1 MFPTMKLRQAVQS
14 SAVRLRKIES
24 MLDQLTGNER
34 VKSLLR
40 KILEA
45 RRVPGAMLFTGED
58 GIGKKLFALEI
69 AKALN
74 CRTPR
79 GMEGCGQ
86 CPSCIRIGK
95 FNYPQS
101 SDSED
106 WKGIVWTDHPD
117 VGMVVAPKRVLLVEQ
132 MRLIERE
139 ANYRP
144 YEGQARVFLI
154 EDADKLNEASANA
167 LLKVLE
173 EPPHTSHIVLLTS
186 RPAMLLP
193 TIRSR
198 CQMVRFSPVSPED
211 IEVHL
216 LKNKIA
222 SAGEA
227 RIRARVARGSLGR
240 AIADEF
246 DDYIDQRKAML
257 AVLRALALNDDRVQL
272 LRAAEEFTDAGHKDE
287 YESRLDILEALI
299 RDAWM
304 LALHASTESVINED
318 LLPELRKISEH
329 LDSRRPAD
337 WISQIEEMRE
347 QLIVNINRKAATDA
361 LFLTMAAA
369 APPLEKRRFVPRQ

>member
-1 MFPTMKLRQAVQS
+1 
-14 SAVRLRKIES
+14 

-34 VKSLLR
+34 VKELLKR
-40 KILEA
+40 ILKA
-45 RRVPGAMLFTGED
+45 GRTPGALLFAGED

-74 CRTPR
+74 CRSPH
-79 GMEGCGQ
+79 GVEGCGR
-86 CPSCIRIGK
+86 CPACVRMAR

-101 SDSED
+101 SESDD
-106 WKGIVWTDHPD
+106 WKGIIWTDHPD

-144 YEGQARVFLI
+144 YEGNARVFLI
-154 EDADKLNEASANA
+154 EDADKLNDASANA

-173 EPPHTSHIVLLTS
+173 EPPPTSHIILITS
-186 RPAMLLP
+186 RPVMLLP

-198 CQMVRFSPVSPED
+198 CQMIRFSPLSPEE
-211 IEVHL
+211 IESHL
-216 LKNKIA
+216 LQNKIA

-227 RIRARVARGSLGR
+227 RVRARIARGSLGR
-240 AIADEF
+240 ALAQDF
-246 DDYIDQRKAML
+246 DDFSGQRAAML
-257 AVLRALALNDDRVQL
+257 RVLQALSVTEDRIQL
-272 LRAAEEFTDAGHKDE
+272 LRSAEELNEAKYKDE
-287 YESRLDILEALI
+287 YESRLDILETLI

-304 LALHASTESVINED
+304 LSLGVTDASIVNQD
-318 LLPELRKISEH
+318 VLPQLKQIGAV
-329 LDSRRPAD
+329 LDRRRPAD

-369 APPLEKRRFVPRQ
+369 APPLEKRRFVPR

>member
-1 MFPTMKLRQAVQS
+1 
-14 SAVRLRKIES
+14 
-24 MLDQLTGNER
+24 MLAELTGNES

-45 RRVPGAMLFTGED
+45 RRVPGAMLFIGED

-74 CRTPR
+74 CRTPQ
-79 GMEGCGQ
+79 GAEGCGR
-86 CPSCIRIGK
+86 CPSCVRIAK
-95 FNYPQS
+95 LNYPQS
-101 SDSED
+101 SESDD
-106 WKGIVWTDHPD
+106 WKGIIWTDHPD
-117 VGMVVAPKRVLLVEQ
+117 VGMVAAPKRVLLVEQ

-144 YEGQARVFLI
+144 YEGKARLFLI
-154 EDADKLNEASANA
+154 EDADKLNDASANA

-198 CQMVRFSPVSPED
+198 CQMIRFSPISAEE
-211 IEVHL
+211 IEAHL

-227 RIRARVARGSLGR
+227 RMRARVARGSLGR
-240 AIADEF
+240 AVNDEF
-246 DDYIDQRKAML
+246 DSYVEQRKAML
-257 AVLRALALNDDRVQL
+257 RVLQALAVSDDRIQL
-272 LRAAEEFTDAGHKDE
+272 LRSAEEFNDARHKDE

-304 LALHASTESVINED
+304 LSLHAPEESVINED
-318 LLPELRKISEH
+318 LLPELKKISEH
-329 LDSRRPAD
+329 LDSRRPAS
-337 WISQIEEMRE
+337 WISQIEELRE

-369 APPLEKRRFVPRQ
+369 APPLEKRRFQPR

>member
-1 MFPTMKLRQAVQS
+1 
-14 SAVRLRKIES
+14 

-34 VKSLLR
+34 VKKLLR
-40 KILEA
+40 RILEA
-45 RRVPGAMLFTGED
+45 RRSPGAMLFAGED

-69 AKALN
+69 ARALN
-74 CRTPR
+74 CRSPQ
-79 GMEGCGQ
+79 GAEGCGN
-86 CPSCIRIGK
+86 CPSCVRIGK

-101 SDSED
+101 SESDD
-106 WKGIVWTDHPD
+106 WKGIIWTDHAD

-144 YEGQARVFLI
+144 YEGNARVFLI
-154 EDADKLNEASANA
+154 EDADKLNDPSANA

-173 EPPHTSHIVLLTS
+173 EPPHTSHIILLTS
-186 RPAMLLP
+186 RPDMLLP

-198 CQMVRFSPVSPED
+198 CQMIRFSPLSPEE
-211 IEVHL
+211 IESHL
-216 LKNKIA
+216 VKNKVA
-222 SAGEA
+222 SASEA

-240 AIADEF
+240 AVAQDF
-246 DDYIDQRKAML
+246 DGFSAQRAAML
-257 AVLRALALNDDRVQL
+257 GVLQALSVDEDRIQL
-272 LRAAEEFTDAGHKDE
+272 LRSAEELNEAKYKDE
-287 YESRLDILEALI
+287 YESRLDILETLI

-304 LALHASTESVINED
+304 LRLHAPDESIVNQD
-318 LLPELRKISEH
+318 LLPQLKKISAS
-329 LDSRRPAD
+329 LDTRRPGG

-369 APPLEKRRFVPRQ
+369 APPLQRRRFVP

>member
-1 MFPTMKLRQAVQS
+1 
-14 SAVRLRKIES
+14 
-24 MLDQLTGNER
+24 MLDQLSGNER
-34 VKSLLR
+34 VKKLLKR
-40 KILEA
+40 IIET

-74 CRTPR
+74 CRSPR
-79 GMEGCGQ
+79 GAEGCGR
-86 CPSCIRIGK
+86 CPSCARIGK

-101 SDSED
+101 SESDD
-106 WKGIVWTDHPD
+106 WKGIIWTDHPD

-144 YEGQARVFLI
+144 YEGNARVFLV
-154 EDADKLNEASANA
+154 EDADKLNDSSANA

-198 CQMVRFSPVSPED
+198 CQMIRFSPLTAEE
-211 IEVHL
+211 IENHL
-216 LKNKIA
+216 AKNKIA
-222 SAGEA
+222 DASEA

-240 AIADEF
+240 AVDDGF
-246 DDYIDQRKAML
+246 DSYLEQRAAML
-257 AVLRALALNDDRVQL
+257 QVLKALAVSDDRIQL
-272 LRAAEEFTDAGHKDE
+272 LRSAEEFNDARHKDE
-287 YESRLDILEALI
+287 YESRLDVLETLI

-304 LALHASTESVINED
+304 LSLHAPDQSIVNED
-318 LLPELRKISEH
+318 LLPQLKKIVAG
-329 LDSRRPAD
+329 LDSRRPAG

-369 APPLEKRRFVPRQ
+369 APPLEKRRFVP

>member
-1 MFPTMKLRQAVQS
+1 
-14 SAVRLRKIES
+14 

-40 KILEA
+40 RILEA
-45 RRVPGAMLFTGED
+45 QRVPGAMLFTGED

-74 CRTPR
+74 CRTPQ
-79 GMEGCGQ
+79 GVEGCGR
-86 CPSCIRIGK
+86 CPSCVRIAK

-101 SDSED
+101 ADSDD

-144 YEGQARVFLI
+144 YEGRARVFLI
-154 EDADKLNEASANA
+154 EDAHKLNEQSENA

-186 RPAMLLP
+186 RPGMLLP
-193 TIRSR
+193 TIHSR
-198 CQMVRFSPVSPED
+198 CQMIRFSPVSPPE
-211 IEVHL
+211 IETYL
-216 LKNKIA
+216 LRNKLA
-222 SAGEA
+222 SGGEA
-227 RIRARVARGSLGR
+227 HIRARVARGSLGR
-240 AIADEF
+240 AIDSEF
-246 DDYIDQRKAML
+246 DEYLEMRKAML
-257 AVLRALALNDDRVQL
+257 RILHALALNDDRVQL
-272 LRAAEEFTDAGHKDE
+272 LRSAEEFNDARHKDE

-304 LALHASTESVINED
+304 LALHAPEEGVVNED
-318 LLPELRKISEH
+318 LLPELKKISQG
-329 LDSRRPAD
+329 LDRRRPAD

-347 QLIVNINRKAATDA
+347 QLIVNINRKAATDS
-361 LFLTMAAA
+361 LLLTMAAA
-369 APPLEKRRFVPRQ
+369 APALERRRFVPK